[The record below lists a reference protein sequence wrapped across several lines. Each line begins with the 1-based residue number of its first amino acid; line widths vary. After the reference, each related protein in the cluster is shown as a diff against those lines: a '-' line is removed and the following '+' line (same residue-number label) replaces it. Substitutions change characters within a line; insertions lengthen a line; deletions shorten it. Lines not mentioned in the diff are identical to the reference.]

1 MGFPVVPLSS
11 DPRSAWPV
19 RLPRLRPLLLVI
31 TLLTAAWLWT
41 PGGLSP
47 AAAAQGTAPTDQT
60 KGYRESITGTL
71 VAFEMVPVSGGQV
84 TVEGSAVQVN
94 PFLISRTEV
103 TWDMYD
109 VFALG
114 LDGSKG
120 SVDATTRPSQPYG
133 APDYGWG
140 HAGYPVIS
148 VTRAA
153 AEAFCTWLS
162 SKTGKRYRLPTEAE
176 WVRAAE
182 LAADGSDEGARDG
195 MTWHRGNAKGTTH
208 PVGKRKPDALGL
220 HDLFGNA
227 AEWVTTADGDLVTR
241 GGSFRDP
248 LEETGPT
255 ARAVQDSSWNERD
268 PQLPKSN
275 WWLSD
280 GPFVGFRIVMS
291 EQ

>member
-1 MGFPVVPLSS
+1 MGFLVVPLPSA
-11 DPRSAWPV
+11 PRSARSV
-19 RLPRLRPLLLVI
+19 RLPRRRPLWLV
-31 TLLTAAWLWT
+31 TTVLTAALL
-41 PGGLSP
+41 GSAEGLEP
-47 AAAAQGTAPTDQT
+47 VAAQAPAPAGEAQ
-60 KGYRESITGTL
+60 GYRESIAGTL
-71 VAFEMVPVSGGQV
+71 VAFEMVPVPGGPV
-84 TVEGSAVQVN
+84 TVEGATVQVA

-109 VFALG
+109 VFASG

-120 SVDATTRPSQPYG
+120 SADATTRPSQPYG

-182 LAADGSDEGARDG
+182 LAAAGSDEGGREA

-227 AEWVTTADGDLVTR
+227 AEWVTTADGELVTR

-248 LEETGPT
+248 LEGTGPT